1 MHPTSFSSK
10 FVSIGQRS
18 IHIRFSDPPPN
29 GATKPPVIFLHA
41 VGSNSSSWVTPL
53 LMAPQLTQHRQ
64 LVLFDSD
71 GHGLSPWSGRDQ
83 MTVEDLL
90 QDVLALLTE
99 LQFNKVAIVAHSL
112 FCVSYP
118 SSSYP

>member
-1 MHPTSFSSK
+1 MRISRAHAWPKTQIAIPSLPFSHSRGMHPTSFSSK

-41 VGSNSSSWVTPL
+41 VGSNSSSWVTPF
-53 LMAPQLTQHRQ
+53 LMALQLTKHRQ

-71 GHGLSPWSGRDQ
+71 GHGLTPG
-83 MTVEDLL
+83 
-90 QDVLALLTE
+90 
-99 LQFNKVAIVAHSL
+99 
-112 FCVSYP
+112 
-118 SSSYP
+118 

>member
-1 MHPTSFSSK
+1 
-10 FVSIGQRS
+10 
-18 IHIRFSDPPPN
+18 
-29 GATKPPVIFLHA
+29 
-41 VGSNSSSWVTPL
+41 
-53 LMAPQLTQHRQ
+53 MAPQLTQHRQ

-118 SSSYP
+118 SSFLPLTSDITVQLAVPHPITIVS